1 MHRKIVVMFLMSCFV
16 LTSCSRG
23 TDLLTPNTEV
33 EQETEDIDVVLHD
46 YLENIPED
54 VLQAIFSYGYTIQL
68 VESLDEEYNLKYVSG
83 ITIPE
88 IKEIIL
94 EADSEKF
101 RQTVAHEVFHA
112 FDDYLGF
119 ISDSDEFISIYEQEK
134 DLMQV
139 TGFVSAGQHTA
150 NTKEY
155 FAEACQMYV
164 YDAEILKDSAP
175 QTYRFIN
182 NILKGDFNE

>member
-1 MHRKIVVMFLMSCFV
+1 MHRRIVVLFLIGSF
-16 LTSCSRG
+16 LLSGCSRG

-54 VLQAIFSYGYTIQL
+54 VLQAVFSYGYTIQL
-68 VESLDEEYNLKYVSG
+68 VDSIDEEYGLKYVSG

-88 IKEIIL
+88 TKQIIL
-94 EADSEKF
+94 ESDAKKF

-155 FAEACQMYV
+155 FAEACQMYI
-164 YDAEILKDSAP
+164 YDAETLKESAP
-175 QTYRFIN
+175 RTYSFIDN
-182 NILKGDFNE
+182 LLKGEF